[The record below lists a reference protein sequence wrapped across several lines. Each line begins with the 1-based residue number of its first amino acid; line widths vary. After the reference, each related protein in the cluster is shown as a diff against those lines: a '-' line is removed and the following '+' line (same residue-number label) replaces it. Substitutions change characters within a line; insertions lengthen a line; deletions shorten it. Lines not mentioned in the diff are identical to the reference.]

1 MLDFNNTFNK
11 YETLVQGVE
20 KSVKKIQESSS
31 EWFRCA
37 EKCSDCCQAVFDL
50 SLIES
55 VYINYRFYEFLNRN
69 LQDPILDRADRADR
83 QSYRIRRRIHKMIT
97 RGEKSEE
104 EIFSLLAEERIRCP
118 FLNESDL
125 CALYG
130 FRPITCRIYGLPT
143 IIRGAGH
150 TCGKSGFKEGVAYT
164 SINLDRIN
172 QHLHVLSRE
181 LLEEIGTQDN
191 RLEERLVPLSTAL
204 LTDYNE
210 EYFGLTPV
218 CST

>member
-1 MLDFNNTFNK
+1 MLDFKNTFIK

-20 KSVKKIQESSS
+20 KSVAQIREAHPDGI
-31 EWFRCA
+31 RCVQH
-37 EKCSDCCQAVFDL
+37 CSDCCNAVFDL

-55 VYINYRFYEFLNRN
+55 VYINYQFYGSLNRD

-83 QSYRIRRRIHKMIT
+83 QSYRIRRRILKMIT
-97 RGEKSEE
+97 QGEKSEE
-104 EIFSLLAEERIRCP
+104 EIFPLLAEERVRCP
-118 FLNESDL
+118 FLDESDL

-172 QHLHVLSRE
+172 QHLQVLSKE

-191 RLEERLVPLSTAL
+191 RLEERLVPLSTVL
-204 LTDYNE
+204 LTDYDE
-210 EYFGLTPV
+210 EYFGLKPV